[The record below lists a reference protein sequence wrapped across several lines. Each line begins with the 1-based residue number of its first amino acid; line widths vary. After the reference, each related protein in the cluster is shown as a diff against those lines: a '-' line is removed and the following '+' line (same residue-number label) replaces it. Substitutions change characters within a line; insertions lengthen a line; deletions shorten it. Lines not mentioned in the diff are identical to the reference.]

1 VGSALNLSPIASGE
15 FVHEMEMGT
24 AFLGVSGQEG
34 SLPNGA
40 STFND
45 QFADFSARIGM
56 ACGVKTFRS

>member
-1 VGSALNLSPIASGE
+1 MLLSFIASGE
-15 FVHEMEMGT
+15 FVREMEMGT
-24 AFLGVSGQEG
+24 AFPGVAGQER

-45 QFADFSARIGM
+45 RFADFSARIGM